1 MLRDLRLPSERGLTV
16 RPPTLRDY
24 LHKGAGGSVVGNHEG
39 MNQLSLMTGSDRGTK
54 RTVKQQFL
62 EEMLAAVPGPLP
74 AQRDGV
80 GSGTRERWW

>member
-1 MLRDLRLPSERGLTV
+1 
-16 RPPTLRDY
+16 
-24 LHKGAGGSVVGNHEG
+24 